1 MKEKMI
7 SVKILGKLREYPYGT
22 PYSKI
27 VEDFP
32 ESTRY
37 PIVLVM
43 KDKKLCELHKKL
55 KKDGELEF
63 ITLGDEIGHK
73 TYKRSASLL
82 LLKAVYHVGHGR
94 IRKVTLHFS
103 VGSGYYYTIDGD
115 VEITPEFL
123 AQVKAYMLE
132 LAERKIPIRKR
143 SVGTSDPGAGES
155 LYAGTGGE
163 KDSHSEKKRGD
174 QRSYR
179 DLSPPSYV

>member
-1 MKEKMI
+1 MMKEKMI
-7 SVKILGKLREYPYGT
+7 SVKILGKQREYPCGT

-27 VEDFP
+27 VEDFQG
-32 ESTRY
+32 STRY

-63 ITLGDEIGHK
+63 ITLADEIGHK

-82 LLKAVYHVGHGR
+82 LLKAVYHVGGHDR

-132 LAERKIPIRKR
+132 LSERFLFGKE
-143 SVGTSDPGAGES
+143 V
-155 LYAGTGGE
+155 
-163 KDSHSEKKRGD
+163 
-174 QRSYR
+174 
-179 DLSPPSYV
+179 

>member
-27 VEDFP
+27 VENFP

-55 KKDGELEF
+55 KKDGELQF

-82 LLKAVYHVGHGR
+82 LL
-94 IRKVTLHFS
+94 
-103 VGSGYYYTIDGD
+103 
-115 VEITPEFL
+115 
-123 AQVKAYMLE
+123 
-132 LAERKIPIRKR
+132 
-143 SVGTSDPGAGES
+143 
-155 LYAGTGGE
+155 
-163 KDSHSEKKRGD
+163 
-174 QRSYR
+174 
-179 DLSPPSYV
+179 